1 MGTKDPTA
9 GTSLEAVIGLEVHVQ
24 LKTRSKMF
32 CACENRFGAE
42 PNSLTCPVCL
52 GLPGSLPVV
61 NRAAVESAVRVGLSC
76 GSRIALYTKFDRK
89 NYFYPDLPKNYQI
102 SQFDLPIAE
111 GGAVPIHMDGVR
123 RSIGLVR
130 VHLEEDAGKN
140 IHVAGKP
147 ESWVDLNR
155 CGVPLLEIVSCPEM
169 HTPEEAGAYLRML
182 RLMLLYLGVS
192 DCNMEEGSL
201 RCDSNVSIR
210 PRGSAVLETRAEIK
224 NLNSFTNVENAIG
237 HEISRQMKLR
247 AEGRPVVQQT
257 LLYDAERDETRVLRS
272 KEEAHDYRYFPDPD
286 LAPLHLDP
294 AWIEGLRAG
303 LPEMPIARIERFQE
317 ALGLPKYQA
326 EVLGR
331 DKEAADYFEEAL
343 RSYPGAQ
350 DLANFILNIVLEDV
364 NSRGVSI
371 RELGLSPSRLAS
383 LLRAMEAGLVSRP
396 RARDLYRAMLSRDA
410 PVEEIVASQG
420 LGQISEE
427 GELRRAVAEALEA
440 HPSAVEDVKNGKKN
454 SVNFLM
460 GQVMRRTRGQGN
472 PAVIVKL
479 IEESLGA

>member
-1 MGTKDPTA
+1 
-9 GTSLEAVIGLEVHVQ
+9 
-24 LKTRSKMF
+24 
-32 CACENRFGAE
+32 
-42 PNSLTCPVCL
+42 
-52 GLPGSLPVV
+52 
-61 NRAAVESAVRVGLSC
+61 VGLAC
-76 GSRIALYTKFDRK
+76 GSRISLYTKFDRK

-111 GGAVPIHMDGVR
+111 GGSVDIELEGVR

-140 IHVAGKP
+140 IHVAGRP

-155 CGVPLLEIVSCPEM
+155 CGVPLLEIVSRPEM

-182 RLMLLYLGVS
+182 RLVLLSLGVS

-210 PRGSAVLETRAEIK
+210 PRGSSALETRAEIK
-224 NLNSFTNVENAIG
+224 NLNSFTNVEKAIG

-257 LLYDAERDETRVLRS
+257 LLYDAERDETRVLRG

-286 LAPLHLDP
+286 LAPLHLEP
-294 AWIEGLRAG
+294 AWIEELRAG
-303 LPEMPIARIERFQE
+303 LPELPLARMERFQ
-317 ALGLPKYQA
+317 ATLGLPRYQA

-331 DKEAADYFEEAL
+331 DKDAAYYFEEAL

-350 DLANFILNIVLEDV
+350 ELANAILNIVLEDV
-364 NSRGVSI
+364 NERGVSI

-383 LLRAMEAGLVSRP
+383 LLRAVDSGLVSRQ
-396 RARDLYRAMLSRDA
+396 RARDLYRAMLSSEA
-410 PVEEIVASQG
+410 SVEELVVSRG

-427 GELRRAVAEALEA
+427 GELRGLVREVLEA
-440 HPSAVEDVKNGKKN
+440 HPSAVEDVKKGKKN

-472 PAVIVKL
+472 PGVIVKL
-479 IEESLGA
+479 IEECLGT